1 MSRGYEM
8 KLDKPG
14 QAALLKL
21 GEIDLALAKL
31 KAELLRQIDSKELAD
46 LQEQLTLSAGE
57 LLAARTEAE
66 NLSLTVRRSEED
78 IRLVDERLARDTE
91 RLNTTSSPKDA
102 QAIEREIESLKKR
115 MSDLEDIELGLLAE
129 LEASEKVLAQA
140 TSKKESINTSLVKLQ
155 DEIQAKVD
163 ELKSQGRK
171 LTADKAVVVEKVS
184 QEVLSQYEKLA
195 TRQIAVGTVDD
206 RGCTACRMNLTVG
219 ALDNIKSLPEDEL
232 AICPEC
238 QAFIVR

>member
-1 MSRGYEM
+1 M
-8 KLDKPG
+8 KLDKLG
-14 QAALLKL
+14 QSALLKL
-21 GEIDLALAKL
+21 SEIDLTLTKL
-31 KAELLRQIDSKELAD
+31 KAELVKLIESKELAD
-46 LQEQLTLSAGE
+46 LQSQLSVSAGE

-78 IRLVDERLARDTE
+78 IRLVEERLARDE
-91 RLNTTSSPKDA
+91 DRLQNTSSPKDA

-115 MSDLEDIELGLLAE
+115 MSDLEDIEINLLSD
-129 LEASEKVLAQA
+129 LEAAEKVLEEA
-140 TSKKESINTSLVKLQ
+140 TSKRDGINRQLLDLQ
-155 DEIQAKVD
+155 EEIQVKVD

-171 LTADKAVVVEKVS
+171 LTADRTVVLEKVS
-184 QEVLSQYEKLA
+184 AEVLAQYEKLA

-206 RGCTACRMNLTVG
+206 RGCTACRMNLTVS
-219 ALDNIKSLPEDEL
+219 ALDNIRSLPEDEL

>member
-1 MSRGYEM
+1 M

-31 KAELLRQIDSKELAD
+31 KAELLRQIDSKELAQ
-46 LQEQLTLSAGE
+46 LQEQLTQSAGE

-140 TSKKESINTSLVKLQ
+140 TANKESINTSLVKLQ

-171 LTADKAVVVEKVS
+171 LTADRAVVVEKVS

-219 ALDNIKSLPEDEL
+219 AQDNIKSLPEDEL

>member
-1 MSRGYEM
+1 M